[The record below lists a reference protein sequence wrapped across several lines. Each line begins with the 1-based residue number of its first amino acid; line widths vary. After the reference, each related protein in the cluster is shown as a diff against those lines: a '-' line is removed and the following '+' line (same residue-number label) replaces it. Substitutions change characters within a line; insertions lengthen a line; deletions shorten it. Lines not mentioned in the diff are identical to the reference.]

1 VVSDRLQ
8 QTAAQLNLSL
18 LDFDGNKLWGQQ
30 QDLEIAPLKSKSY
43 LTIPIDKLVAGK
55 EPKEVFLFTEVL
67 VGGKRI
73 SSNEHFFKPYK
84 DLAVP
89 RPQIKTDIVPVRG
102 GFQVSLS
109 ADKFA
114 RAVYLSAPGSVGSFT
129 DNYFDLIPGQ
139 QVEVTFRAGAPIAL
153 SAFRNSFKVQSM
165 ADAF

>member
-1 VVSDRLQ
+1 
-8 QTAAQLNLSL
+8 
-18 LDFDGNKLWGQQ
+18 
-30 QDLEIAPLKSKSY
+30 
-43 LTIPIDKLVAGK
+43 
-55 EPKEVFLFTEVL
+55 
-67 VGGKRI
+67 
-73 SSNEHFFKPYK
+73 
-84 DLAVP
+84 
-89 RPQIKTDIVPVRG
+89 VRG

-139 QVEVTFRAGAPIAL
+139 QVEVKFRAGAPIAL